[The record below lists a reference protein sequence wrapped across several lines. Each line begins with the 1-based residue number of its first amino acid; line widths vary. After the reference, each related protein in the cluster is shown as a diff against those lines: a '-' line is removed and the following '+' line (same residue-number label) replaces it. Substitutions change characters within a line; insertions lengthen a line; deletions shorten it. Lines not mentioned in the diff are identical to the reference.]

1 MEGAVWAA
9 IWEAEVPVVVIWE
22 VCCGVGSGV
31 AAVLDEKEGV
41 AVVVKALYSFVM
53 SGLSPQVR

>member
-1 MEGAVWAA
+1 M
-9 IWEAEVPVVVIWE
+9 PVVVIWE